1 MNDITTQAHIYE
13 RPFYISGPIT
23 DLQKTNQYIKD
34 LRLGED
40 LGADFE
46 MYMQENT
53 VYDLTWEFQNQSNGV
68 VRLITTQPLTSE
80 QEMITQSF
88 VQYQQT
94 GPLGSRLLR
103 DGFMETKS
111 YQDPFLD
118 RTDRLSYIGPAVS
131 VTPLL
136 TEQDLEFAEQM
147 TLDMFGI

>member
-1 MNDITTQAHIYE
+1 MNDIMTQAHIYE
-13 RPFYISGPIT
+13 IPFYTSGPIT

-46 MYMQENT
+46 TYMQENT

-88 VQYQQT
+88 VRYQQT

-103 DGFMETKS
+103 DGFMKTKS
-111 YQDPFLD
+111 YQDPFLE
-118 RTDRLSYIGPAVS
+118 RTDPLSYVGPAVS

>member
-1 MNDITTQAHIYE
+1 MNDIMTQAHIYE
-13 RPFYISGPIT
+13 IPFYTSGPIT
-23 DLQKTNQYIKD
+23 DLQNTNQYIKD

-46 MYMQENT
+46 TYMQENT
-53 VYDLTWEFQNQSNGV
+53 VYDLTWEFQNQNGGV
-68 VRLITTQPLTSE
+68 VRLITTQPLTVE
-80 QEMITQSF
+80 QERITKSF

-118 RTDRLSYIGPAVS
+118 RTNRLSYIGPAV
-131 VTPLL
+131 
-136 TEQDLEFAEQM
+136 TENDLDFAEQM

>member
-1 MNDITTQAHIYE
+1 MNDMMTQAHIYE
-13 RPFYISGPIT
+13 MPFNTSGPIT
-23 DLQKTNQYIKD
+23 DTQKANQYIKD

-46 MYMQENT
+46 TYMQENT
-53 VYDLTWEFQNQSNGV
+53 VCDLTWDVQNPNGGV
-68 VRLITTQPLTSE
+68 VRLITTQPLTPE

-88 VQYQQT
+88 VRYQQT
-94 GPLGSRLLR
+94 GSLGFRLLR